1 MKKLDHPQEQ
11 IYDYIVQY
19 SEQHGYPPSVR
30 EICAAVGLKSTSTV
44 HTHLK
49 NMQDKGMIERDASK
63 QRALNLPEKPG
74 SSASAPLPPSV
85 PLVGRVAAGLPI
97 LAVDN
102 IEDSF
107 PLPSILLKGSQ
118 PDEVFMLRVQ
128 GDSMI
133 NIGIRPGDVIVV
145 NRTLQCEDGD
155 IVVARIEDESA
166 TVKRL
171 FRDKDHAR
179 LEPENEYYD
188 PIIVPYDKID
198 IVGKVIGLLR
208 PF

>member
-1 MKKLDHPQEQ
+1 MKKLDHPQER
-11 IYDYIVQY
+11 IYEYIVAY
-19 SEQHGYPPSVR
+19 SNEHGYPPSVR

-49 NMQDKGMIERDASK
+49 NMQAKGLLSRDSAK
-63 QRALNLPEKPG
+63 QRALNLPEKTVLKPNC
-74 SSASAPLPPSV
+74 V
-85 PLVGRVAAGLPI
+85 PLVGRVAADLPI

-102 IEDSF
+102 VEDSF
-107 PLPSILLKGSQ
+107 PLPDILMKGSQ

-133 NIGIRPGDVIVV
+133 NIGIRPNDVIVV
-145 NRTLQCEDGD
+145 NRTFQCEDGD
-155 IVVARIEDESA
+155 IVVARIEGESA

-171 FRDKDHAR
+171 YREKTHVR
-179 LEPENEYYD
+179 LEPENDFYE
-188 PIIVPYDKID
+188 PIIVPYENIE
-198 IVGKVIGLLR
+198 IIGKVIGLLR

>member
-1 MKKLDHPQEQ
+1 MKKLDRPQEQ
-11 IYDYIVQY
+11 IYAYIVQY
-19 SEQHGYPPSVR
+19 SDQHGYPPSVR

-49 NMQDKGMIERDASK
+49 NMQEKGLLSRDASK
-63 QRALNLPEKPG
+63 QRALNLPEKPVP
-74 SSASAPLPPSV
+74 AAKQNAV
-85 PLVGRVAAGLPI
+85 PLVGSVAAGLPI

-107 PLPSILLKGSQ
+107 PLPDMLLKGSQ

-133 NIGIRPGDVIVV
+133 NIGIRPDDIIVV
-145 NRTLQCEDGD
+145 NKALQCEDGD
-155 IVVARIEDESA
+155 IVVARIEGENA

-171 FRDKDHAR
+171 FREKEHVR
-179 LEPENEYYD
+179 LEPENDYYE
-188 PIIVPYDKID
+188 PIIVPYESIE